1 MKLLGLK
8 VPKFLEKVITN
19 KYVLYL
25 MVFVSIVY
33 ILGFLHIQSW
43 DNLGLFVVVGLL
55 TTYFTKN
62 MVIVLAMAILI
73 ANCNVCKD
81 VAIRK
86 LPKLFGIHEGFK
98 GKGKEGKSDDEE
110 EEEEEEE
117 EEKKEAMSKS
127 YYEKDGDKCNSV
139 KECSSID
146 NCYTNSG
153 CTTKKESMK
162 SKDVPSSK
170 PSRVDGGDEDDAVGG
185 SERIDYAKTLEMAYD
200 NLDKMLGKDGM
211 AGLTEETKKLATQQ
225 KGLME
230 SLNTMQPMIAK
241 AKSMMDGM
249 ELPDVGNITE
259 TLSKFTKNNKK

>member
-62 MVIVLAMAILI
+62 MVIVLAMSILI

-81 VAIRK
+81 IAIRR
-86 LPKLFGIHEGFK
+86 LPKMFGIHEGFDSK
-98 GKGKEGKSDDEE
+98 KEGATGGDDDDDDDDDTSGSFYEMEEDGKTCGGEPVKKCKS
-110 EEEEEEE
+110 
-117 EEKKEAMSKS
+117 
-127 YYEKDGDKCNSV
+127 V
-139 KECSSID
+139 D
-146 NCYTNSG
+146 NCFTDSS
-153 CTTKKESMK
+153 CKSKKESMK
-162 SKDVPSSK
+162 SKDVPSSR
-170 PSRVDGGDEDDAVGG
+170 PARVDGGDDDDAAEGG
-185 SERIDYAKTLEMAYD
+185 KERIDYAKTLEMAYD

-211 AGLTEETKKLATQQ
+211 AGLTAETTKLASQQ
-225 KGLME
+225 KNLME

-241 AKSMMDGM
+241 AKKMMDGM
-249 ELPDVGNITE
+249 DLPDVGNITE